1 MPRYIGAV
9 ITSDGRSVAQPGSA
23 LYWGCRGREFKS
35 RRSDQKLNN
44 KINILPTLGLNW
56 PGGFFAF
63 GEDYGED
70 FVALLDSFDLFTA
83 LRSSL
88 DWA

>member
-1 MPRYIGAV
+1 M
-9 ITSDGRSVAQPGSA
+9 GSNPA
-23 LYWGCRGREFKS
+23 APTKN
-35 RRSDQKLNN
+35 LNN
-44 KINILPTLGLNW
+44 KINTLLALGLDW
-56 PGGFFAF
+56 PGAFFAF

>member
-1 MPRYIGAV
+1 MSSNLAAP
-9 ITSDGRSVAQPGSA
+9 T
-23 LYWGCRGREFKS
+23 KN
-35 RRSDQKLNN
+35 LNN
-44 KINILPTLGLNW
+44 KINSLPALGLDW
-56 PGGFFAF
+56 PGVFFAF